1 MYTTVHQPYFLPWM
15 GFFSKLIYSDYY
27 VVLDDVHFR
36 KRHYLDRSK
45 IINMKGEPEWVNVP
59 VGENFGKKIKDVTIR
74 KENLG
79 YMKKIVRTIEYSY
92 AKSEFY
98 KSDWGELK
106 ELLLISSATS
116 KNLVRLNVS
125 IILGILDILGIKRP
139 QIIYSSQFNMPQNK
153 CPTLRLIEISN
164 LVNSNLLF
172 GDGSSIKVH
181 DVEKLALNSVDLF
194 VQNYFEIH
202 PQYQQYRRSNL
213 GFLPGLSVVDCL
225 LNTGRVNTLELLSAP
240 SLTPQKYIA

>member
-1 MYTTVHQPYFLPWM
+1 MEGGMYTTVHQPYFLPWM

-116 KNLVRLNVS
+116 
-125 IILGILDILGIKRP
+125 
-139 QIIYSSQFNMPQNK
+139 
-153 CPTLRLIEISN
+153 
-164 LVNSNLLF
+164 
-172 GDGSSIKVH
+172 
-181 DVEKLALNSVDLF
+181 
-194 VQNYFEIH
+194 
-202 PQYQQYRRSNL
+202 
-213 GFLPGLSVVDCL
+213 
-225 LNTGRVNTLELLSAP
+225 
-240 SLTPQKYIA
+240 